1 MKTNGLYIKRFLF
14 TAILLCFVAVVVQQK
29 FRFKYEFPLAGAV
42 TLSEKPT
49 FSLKGW
55 FDDSFQNQYQKYVN
69 EHFGFRNYFVRLNN
83 QLAFTLFNK
92 AKANGVIISKE
103 NYLYE
108 KNYIKAYY
116 GLDSIS
122 NDSISTRLAK
132 FKFVQ
137 DTLKKLNIDLLL
149 IYAPGKA
156 AYLPE
161 YIPENEKP
169 SKAHQTN
176 YDRYIAFSKKLGVNF
191 IDYHKYF
198 NDQKSKTQYPLYPKF
213 GIHWSSY
220 GRDVV
225 LDSLVHYI
233 EKLKG
238 IDLNDI
244 TFSQPVLSD
253 SLRESD
259 YDIADGM
266 NLLFKLKPTPLAYS
280 TSTFENN
287 PSKTKPK
294 LLVVADSYWWSIY
307 NLGVSE
313 SVFSN
318 GTFWFYN
325 QQVYPESFKAP
336 TLTSQ
341 LNLKSELENRD
352 LIIVMSTDANLPNVG
367 WGFIEKAYRLYTQ
380 GETAEEI
387 NIGKSEKVKN
397 MMAYIRTQKE
407 WFEGV
412 VKQAIEKKIT
422 VDSMLMLNAIYTI
435 DQAKL
440 K

>member
-1 MKTNGLYIKRFLF
+1 MKQNGLYIKRFLF
-14 TAILLCFVAVVVQQK
+14 AALLLCFVVIGVQQK
-29 FRFKYEFPLAGAV
+29 FRLKYEYPLAGAV
-42 TLSEKPT
+42 TLSEKPA
-49 FSLKGW
+49 FSFKGW

-69 EHFGFRNYFVRLNN
+69 EHFGFRNYLVRLNN
-83 QLAFTLFNK
+83 QLAFSLFNK
-92 AKANGVIISKE
+92 AKANGVIIGKE

-122 NDSISTRLAK
+122 NDSIETRLAK

-149 IYAPGKA
+149 VYAPGKA
-156 AYLPE
+156 SYFPE
-161 YIPENEKP
+161 YIPESEKP
-169 SKAHQTN
+169 AKSFQTN

-191 IDYHKYF
+191 IDYHSYF
-198 NDQKSKTQYPLYPKF
+198 NAQKTKTKYPLYPKF

-220 GRDVV
+220 GRDLV

-233 EKLKG
+233 EKFKG

-253 SLRESD
+253 SMRESD

-280 TSTFENN
+280 TVTFENN

-307 NLGVSE
+307 NLGISNQ
-313 SVFSN
+313 VFN
-318 GTFWFYN
+318 DGKFWFYN
-325 QQVYPESFKAP
+325 QQVFPESATQP
-336 TLTSQ
+336 TNTSQ
-341 LNLKSELENRD
+341 LNLKTELESRD
-352 LIIVMSTDANLPNVG
+352 LILLISTDANLPNVG
-367 WGFIEKAYRLYTQ
+367 WGFIENAYRLYTK
-380 GETAEEI
+380 GETEAEI
-387 NIGKSEKVKN
+387 NAGKSEKVKN

-407 WFEGV
+407 WFDGV
-412 VKQAIEKKIT
+412 VKQAEQQKIT

-435 DQAKL
+435 DQNKL